1 MKAGPVSLLLIA
13 AVMPAGAAVLYGMV
27 YDLEG
32 VPADGALIEL
42 YVVPPLERAAVEEEE
57 QPAEEALPPSLAL
70 EDHPW
75 LFTEEA
81 DYSITTDAE
90 GRYRLTGLEPGL
102 YDLVCRADYYE
113 PCYNLGLELVP
124 GGERHL
130 NFALYPLPEVEK
142 PNIYLY
148 PVETEPLT
156 VALGFPAGGGVTVSE
171 PEYEHVWRVFADP
184 DGTLYQ
190 VQELHW
196 DSLDG
201 AGHALGLRSEPTYDY
216 LFYEAAVPDVW
227 QRDEGWLVERE
238 NLEAFFTENLAATGF
253 YDNEIADFVE
263 WWVPRLETHPYYA
276 LYPQYNAGIAEVIEL
291 ALSPEPHSLIR
302 LYYVVEGLAEPIEL
316 PPAIIPA
323 FESGGFT
330 VHEWGVVRDGELLE

>member
-1 MKAGPVSLLLIA
+1 MMKTSQVLLLLIA

-32 VPADGALIEL
+32 VPAAGALIEL
-42 YVVPPLERAAVEEEE
+42 YAVPPVERTAVEEEE
-57 QPAEEALPPSLAL
+57 QPAEEALPSSLDL

-81 DYSITTDAE
+81 DYSITTDDE
-90 GRYRLTGLEPGL
+90 GHYRLQGIEAGL
-102 YDLVCRADYYE
+102 YDLVCHADYYE

-124 GGERHL
+124 GVERHL

-148 PVETEPLT
+148 PVETEPIT

-171 PEYEHVWRVFADP
+171 PEYEHLWRVFADP

-201 AGHALGLRSEPTYDY
+201 SGHALEPRPEPTCDY
-216 LFYEAAVPDVW
+216 LFYEAAAPDVW
-227 QRDEGWLVERE
+227 QRERGWVVERE
-238 NLEAFFTENLAATGF
+238 NLEAFFRENLTTTGF
-253 YDNEIADFVE
+253 YANEIADFVE
-263 WWVPRLETHPYYA
+263 WWLPRLETHPYYA
-276 LYPQYNAGIAEVIEL
+276 LYPQYNAGIAEAVEL

-302 LYYVVEGLAEPIEL
+302 LYYVVEGLAEPVEL
-316 PPAIIPA
+316 PPATIPA

-330 VHEWGVVRDGELLE
+330 VHEWGVVRDGDLR